1 MLHKKLKPLALVAAI
16 ALGSAL
22 VLPLAAHA
30 DGTQDEIKALK
41 AQLEMLNKKLDDL
54 SKKQDKTDQKATT
67 ASEDAKKVTASF
79 ERIQIPQQPDSYK
92 PGTVNMHT
100 GAANPG
106 VVDSANFLHRERDDS
121 LTFGMPSGGGITLY
135 GQLDVSVDGINN
147 GLQGMVQGP
156 NANHPGTSPITT
168 VSTMPD
174 IATNST
180 YVGLR
185 GFQPI
190 ASWNNAQFLWQ
201 LETNIALSAVSGTG
215 ENNSSQNNTAS
226 GALTTGTS
234 YIGLGG
240 KEWGA
245 VKIGKTFAPYSL
257 STRIFDPFSGKL
269 GSMNVVMGNTGGD
282 NRVEFGTI
290 IEHAIWYESPNYN
303 GLSLAALFSPG
314 QNRAQDSSS
323 IPSGNSNCSGG
334 NMPGSGGLIGGAG
347 SNLPGAQA
355 SPDGCNDGGFN
366 NAFSASLVYD
376 DKKAWY
382 LTAAYELHTKV
393 NRGSDIL
400 GLPPTLIPGE
410 SNAMFTG
417 GPITG
422 EPISAAWNQ
431 AIADDVGDEAAV
443 KLGALY
449 RFQSTGTTV
458 GAIYERMTR
467 KIPQYLQFQNE
478 RQRNGEWIVVQQAL
492 PYASMVS
499 FGWGHAD
506 LPNGDAGGQHNYD
519 PSLSNQSTAD
529 MYTLLVQHQ
538 VDRNLSFYGNWATT
552 LNHGNAHYDL
562 GAGGHGVQTDCHDAG
577 PGISASGG
585 LDSSP
590 QCWGGNRVQGISLGM
605 NYRF

>member
-1 MLHKKLKPLALVAAI
+1 MFHKKLKPLALVAAI

-135 GQLDVSVDGINN
+135 GQLDVSADDVTN
-147 GLQGMVQGP
+147 GLPGMVQGP
-156 NANHPGTSPITT
+156 NANHPGFSPIST
-168 VSTMPD
+168 VGMLPAIS
-174 IATNST
+174 TNST

-190 ASWNNAQFLWQ
+190 ASWNNSQFLWQ
-201 LETNIALSAVSGTG
+201 LQTNIALSAVAGTG
-215 ENNSSQNNTAS
+215 QTNSAQNSTAS

-234 YIGLGG
+234 YIGFGG

-245 VKIGKTFAPYSL
+245 VKVGKTFAPYQL
-257 STRIFDPFSGKL
+257 STQIFDPFAGKL
-269 GSMNVVMGNTGGD
+269 GSMNVIMGNTGGD

-290 IEHAIWYESPNYN
+290 IEHSIWYESPNYK
-303 GLSLAALFSPG
+303 GLSFAALFSPG
-314 QNRAQDSSS
+314 QNRSQDSSS
-323 IPSGNSNCSGG
+323 IPQGGSNCAGG
-334 NMPGSGGLIGGAG
+334 NVPGSGGLIGGAG
-347 SNLPGAQA
+347 SNIGSSQN

-376 DKKAWY
+376 DKTAWY

-393 NRGSDIL
+393 NRGSDIV
-400 GLPPTLIPGE
+400 GLAGSLPGIPAGLASGL
-410 SNAMFTG
+410 SNPLYDA
-417 GPITG
+417 
-422 EPISAAWNQ
+422 NVLN
-431 AIADDVGDEAAV
+431 AIADDVGDEAATKIGV
-443 KLGALY
+443 MY

-458 GAIYERMTR
+458 GGIWEHMTR
-467 KIPQYLQFQNE
+467 KIPTYLNFQNE
-478 RQRNGEWIVVQQAL
+478 RQRDGTWLMIQQDL
-492 PYASMVS
+492 PYANKVS

-506 LPNGDAGGQHNYD
+506 LPTGDAGGQHNYD
-519 PSLSNQSTAD
+519 PSLANNSTAD
-529 MYTLLVQHQ
+529 MYTLLLQHQ
-538 VDRNLSFYGNWATT
+538 VDRNLSFYGNFAATV
-552 LNHGNAHYDL
+552 NHGNAHYDL

-585 LDSSP
+585 VDSSP
-590 QCWGGNRVQGISLGM
+590 QCWGGNHLEGISLGM